1 MVSWRSCASSSCSRA
16 LSVSRVWGGRQAG
29 RQQGS
34 PGQALRPAP
43 QGQAPPPTSG
53 NSSSSGSQR
62 RRFRKPWD
70 STTVGLRGSGLLA
83 ASLGEEQAEL
93 EASAA
98 SGPGPLGSGADSSV
112 AARVSQRVV

>member
-1 MVSWRSCASSSCSRA
+1 M
-16 LSVSRVWGGRQAG
+16 
-29 RQQGS
+29 
-34 PGQALRPAP
+34 
-43 QGQAPPPTSG
+43 
-53 NSSSSGSQR
+53 
-62 RRFRKPWD
+62 
-70 STTVGLRGSGLLA
+70 VGLRGSGLLA